1 MANITES
8 ITAMKN
14 SRKIVTFL
22 LVLALL
28 GSLGYMGMYL
38 YNTHHADKKY
48 EELKEEV
55 KAESESEDVSAEE
68 VEPEPEKE
76 PVEIPIDFKK
86 LWKENEDIYAWIT
99 IPGTLVDYPIVQH
112 PEDDLYYLDHT
123 VEGVQGL
130 PGSIYTES
138 LNTRDFTDKNT
149 VIYGHNMKNDTMFG
163 SLHDF
168 EDGTFFDE
176 HHEMTI
182 YTPEHILNYEIFAV
196 LTYSDAHILFAYD
209 FEDAAEYEAFL
220 ESVYSARGM
229 KNHFR
234 EDVEVTA
241 EDRIVTLSTCIGGQ
255 PNNRLLVL
263 CVLRE
268 EL

>member
-1 MANITES
+1 
-8 ITAMKN
+8 MKN

-55 KAESESEDVSAEE
+55 KAESESESEDVSAEE
-68 VEPEPEKE
+68 VELEPEKE

-123 VEGVQGL
+123 VEGVQ
-130 PGSIYTES
+130 
-138 LNTRDFTDKNT
+138 K
-149 VIYGHNMKNDTMFG
+149 V
-163 SLHDF
+163 
-168 EDGTFFDE
+168 
-176 HHEMTI
+176 
-182 YTPEHILNYEIFAV
+182 
-196 LTYSDAHILFAYD
+196 
-209 FEDAAEYEAFL
+209 
-220 ESVYSARGM
+220 
-229 KNHFR
+229 
-234 EDVEVTA
+234 
-241 EDRIVTLSTCIGGQ
+241 
-255 PNNRLLVL
+255 
-263 CVLRE
+263 
-268 EL
+268 